1 ARHRALGNTRYV
13 VEPNVKDG
21 KGGLRDLNTLY
32 WIGKY
37 FYRVS
42 TPAELVARDVF
53 SRAELRLFQRA
64 EDFLWAVRCNLHF
77 IVKRADDR
85 LTFDIQQEMAER
97 MGYADRRGMLGVERF
112 MKRYFLVAKDV
123 GDLTR
128 IFCTSLEFEHVK
140 SVDGFGRVFRS
151 FRRTRQQIR
160 GEPDFIL
167 ERGRITTAAP
177 DVFEK
182 DPTNLIRIF
191 LVAGREGVLFHPD
204 ALKQIKRSMRLVNA
218 ALRADARA
226 NAHFLEILTSPKFV
240 ERILR
245 DMNEAGVLGRFVP

>member
-85 LTFDIQQEMAER
+85 LTFDSQQEMAER
-97 MGYADRRGMLGVERF
+97 MGYADRRGMLGGERC
-112 MKRYFLVAKDV
+112 MKSCFLAGTGV
-123 GDLTR
+123 GERTR
-128 IFCTSLEFEHVK
+128 TVCTSLAFEDVK
-140 SVDGFGRVFRS
+140 RVDGFGR
-151 FRRTRQQIR
+151 
-160 GEPDFIL
+160 
-167 ERGRITTAAP
+167 
-177 DVFEK
+177 
-182 DPTNLIRIF
+182 
-191 LVAGREGVLFHPD
+191 
-204 ALKQIKRSMRLVNA
+204 
-218 ALRADARA
+218 
-226 NAHFLEILTSPKFV
+226 
-240 ERILR
+240 
-245 DMNEAGVLGRFVP
+245 